1 MESTFKTW
9 TNLKD
14 HFGECFRK
22 VAVSK
27 VTCSELLVNQ
37 CLIALV
43 SKKVLFK
50 IAGALMSV

>member
-43 SKKVLFK
+43 SIKVLFK
-50 IAGALMSV
+50 IADALMSV